1 MVIKISQR
9 INILTGLD
17 LKLNRN
23 YQKTTEKHPGKS
35 FMSQI

>member
-9 INILTGLD
+9 INILTGLN

-23 YQKTTEKHPGKS
+23 YQKTTEKHAAQR
-35 FMSQI
+35 FMGQI